1 MSELMSKTAV
11 VWAVL
16 DADANVV
23 LLCSGEDAADVIE
36 DWVERGYRAVCVGAD
51 EVRAA

>member
-1 MSELMSKTAV
+1 MADVMSKTAV

-23 LLCSGEDAADVIE
+23 LLCSGADAADVVE
-36 DWVERGYRAVCVGAD
+36 DWVERGYRAVCLGAD